1 METVRRMENSIIQMI
16 IKDYNEFFLSNS
28 EISKKYNIHRM
39 NVQKILKDNNVN
51 LRKRTPGIKVDHIF
65 FESYNPYS
73 CYWAGFI
80 LADGYVRTEKRN
92 LLSIKLSIKD
102 LSHLEKFKEAIKSEG
117 SIEVNKDFC
126 RISISSKKIIDDLR
140 EKFSIVSK
148 KTFIAFIDNKIP
160 KEYLSHFIRGYLD
173 GDGTLTVS
181 TCETLGFLGT
191 LETLD
196 SIRNFF
202 YDSGIKLRTKEKPS
216 ISKNKNIF
224 SVSYYGKS
232 AISCCEIL
240 YKGSEEKI
248 RLDRKFNI
256 FQKWKIK

>member
-102 LSHLEKFKEAIKSEG
+102 LSHLEKFKEAIKFEG

-126 RISISSKKIIDDLR
+126 RISISSKKNLWLESQSYCRLTYIKSSYRCNLI
-140 EKFSIVSK
+140 
-148 KTFIAFIDNKIP
+148 
-160 KEYLSHFIRGYLD
+160 HFY
-173 GDGTLTVS
+173 
-181 TCETLGFLGT
+181 
-191 LETLD
+191 
-196 SIRNFF
+196 N
-202 YDSGIKLRTKEKPS
+202 
-216 ISKNKNIF
+216 NIMH
-224 SVSYYGKS
+224 
-232 AISCCEIL
+232 
-240 YKGSEEKI
+240 YK
-248 RLDRKFNI
+248 
-256 FQKWKIK
+256 